1 MTLNYSKPI
10 LPVSIN
16 KLLIHL
22 IILQP
27 STNNNLKN
35 LGFIEINKNQIF
47 DLCNCNSDRVE
58 QILKYHQL
66 HIVSSFNF
74 LLN

>member
-1 MTLNYSKPI
+1 MTLHYSKPI
-10 LPVSIN
+10 LTVSIN

-27 STNNNLKN
+27 RTNNNLKN

-47 DLCNCNSDRVE
+47 DLCKCNSDRGE

-66 HIVSSFNF
+66 HIVGSFNF